1 MMTLKTT
8 PEERADARAQSSGIP
23 GSGSE
28 LAAHMADDI
37 DTLLAEREQLRG
49 HVKALL
55 GIGWLHRSCRGIL
68 GVLRGTHFNTKECNC
83 KPGGI
88 RKAAWAALET
98 K

>member
-1 MMTLKTT
+1 MSKLKST
-8 PEERADARAQSSGIP
+8 PEERTALRATGMCVP
-23 GSGSE
+23 
-28 LAAHMADDI
+28 LLDDI